1 MGCVFCVLPRSE
13 QLRRPGTWQAYYPTS
28 VSAPRFLGCRV
39 RAQSQVCHVSP
50 LGSSSQAVAL
60 LAEVSHLRKMW
71 LATLSML
78 TFWWKMQSLEPR
90 LQQPLSFQLL
100 LLHSCFSASRKG
112 EPYTA
117 AGFLKLW
124 YLLNP
129 LFCEHI
135 RGHQAALEYFAG
147 KVFFFFFFLSL
158 WRPHGLGCYLTL
170 APSDCP

>member
-1 MGCVFCVLPRSE
+1 M
-13 QLRRPGTWQAYYPTS
+13 
-28 VSAPRFLGCRV
+28 
-39 RAQSQVCHVSP
+39 CHVSP

-78 TFWWKMQSLEPR
+78 TFWWKMQSLESR

-135 RGHQAALEYFAG
+135 RGHHEALEPVTG
-147 KVFFFFFFLSL
+147 KFFFFFFSFLLSL
-158 WRPHGLGCYLTL
+158 RQSHSLGCYLRL
-170 APSDCP
+170 APSDCPQGIQTWSLT